1 MQQYV
6 GLDVSQK
13 ETAVC
18 VIDDA
23 GRIVF
28 EGKARSEPGAL
39 AKVIR
44 KRAPQAARIG
54 FETGSMASWLWH
66 ELKRIDLPVV
76 CIDARHA
83 HAALSVRINKSDP
96 NDARGL
102 AELMRM
108 GWYREVRVKS
118 AESQVVRSL
127 LIARARLVG
136 IRRDL
141 ENQVRSLL
149 KENGQLFPRAI
160 GRQFRDRVR
169 EMLGEGHPLRDII
182 ESLLAVHER
191 VSEQQ
196 TALDTRVRA
205 LARTDQTT
213 RRLMTVPG
221 IGVVTALAFRHT
233 IDDPSRFRS
242 AASVG
247 AYLGLTPRRKQSG
260 ELDLTGRIS
269 RWGDRFLRS
278 YLFEAASVLIHRT
291 KRWSPLQAWGLRLV
305 KRIGLKKAKVAI
317 ARKMAI
323 VLHCIWSDGTEF
335 DWGKQPGML

>member
-18 VIDDA
+18 VIDEA

-28 EGKARSEPGAL
+28 EGKAKSEPGAL
-39 AKVIR
+39 AKLIA
-44 KRAPQAARIG
+44 KRAPHAVRIG
-54 FETGSMASWLWH
+54 FETGAMASWLWH

-83 HAALSVRINKSDP
+83 HAALSVRLNKSDP

-108 GWYREVRVKS
+108 GWYREVKVKS
-118 AESQVVRSL
+118 ADSQLVRSL
-127 LIARARLVG
+127 LVARARLVG
-136 IRRDL
+136 IRRDI

-149 KENGQLFPRAI
+149 KENGLLFPRAI

-169 EMLGEGHPLRDII
+169 ELIGTDAPLRPII
-182 ESLLAVHER
+182 ECLLSVHER
-191 VSEQQ
+191 VGEEQ
-196 TALDTRVRA
+196 AGLDARVQS
-205 LARTDQTT
+205 LAKSDPTT

-221 IGVVTALAFRHT
+221 IGVVTALTFRHT
-233 IDDPSRFRS
+233 IDDPARFRS
-242 AASVG
+242 ASSVG

-260 ELDLTGRIS
+260 ELDLTGRVS
-269 RWGDRFLRS
+269 KWGDRLLRT
-278 YLFEAASVLIHRT
+278 YLFEAASVLIHRI
-291 KRWSPLQAWGLRLV
+291 KRPSPLQAWGLRLV
-305 KRIGLKKAKVAI
+305 KRVGLKKAKVAI
-317 ARKMAI
+317 ARKLAI
-323 VLHCIWSDGTEF
+323 VLHCIWTDGTEF
-335 DWGKQPGML
+335 DWGARATTK

>member
-1 MQQYV
+1 MQQFV

-44 KRAPQAARIG
+44 KRAPGAVRIG

-160 GRQFRDRVR
+160 GRQFRDRAR
-169 EMLGEGHPLRDII
+169 QMLGEGHPLRDII
-182 ESLLAVHER
+182 ESLLMVHER
-191 VSEQQ
+191 VSDEQ
-196 TALDTRVRA
+196 TVMDTRVRA
-205 LARTDQTT
+205 LAKTDQTT
-213 RRLMTVPG
+213 V
-221 IGVVTALAFRHT
+221 
-233 IDDPSRFRS
+233 D
-242 AASVG
+242 
-247 AYLGLTPRRKQSG
+247 
-260 ELDLTGRIS
+260 
-269 RWGDRFLRS
+269 
-278 YLFEAASVLIHRT
+278 
-291 KRWSPLQAWGLRLV
+291 
-305 KRIGLKKAKVAI
+305 
-317 ARKMAI
+317 
-323 VLHCIWSDGTEF
+323 
-335 DWGKQPGML
+335 

>member
-6 GLDVSQK
+6 GLDVLQK

-18 VIDDA
+18 VIDGS

-44 KRAPQAARIG
+44 KHAPGAVRIG
-54 FETGSMASWLWH
+54 FETGAMASWLWH
-66 ELKRIDLPVV
+66 ELKRIDLPIV

-118 AESQVVRSL
+118 AQSQVVRSL
-127 LIARARLVG
+127 LLARARLVG

-160 GRQFRDRVR
+160 GGQFRERVR
-169 EMLGEGHPLRDII
+169 EIVSESHPLRAVI
-182 ESLLAVHER
+182 ESLLAIHER
-191 VSEQQ
+191 VGEEQ
-196 TALDTRVRA
+196 TVLDTRVRT
-205 LARTDQTT
+205 LAKSDHTT

-221 IGVVTALAFRHT
+221 IGVITALTFRHT

-242 AASVG
+242 ATSVG

-260 ELDLTGRIS
+260 ETDVTGRIS
-269 RWGDRFLRS
+269 RWGDRLLRT

-291 KRWSPLQAWGLRLV
+291 RRWSPLQAWGLRLV

-317 ARKMAI
+317 ARKLAVI
-323 VLHCIWSDGTEF
+323 LHCIWSDGTEF
-335 DWGKQPGML
+335 DWGVSKIA

>member
-1 MQQYV
+1 MKQYV

-18 VIDDA
+18 VIEES

-28 EGKARSEPGAL
+28 EGKAHSEPGAL
-39 AKVIR
+39 ARLIA
-44 KRAPQAARIG
+44 KRAPDAVRIG
-54 FETGSMASWLWH
+54 FETGAMASWLWH

-118 AESQVVRSL
+118 EESQLVRSL
-127 LIARARLVG
+127 LVARARLVG
-136 IRRDL
+136 IRREI

-149 KENGQLFPRAI
+149 KENGLLFPRAI
-160 GRQFRDRVR
+160 GRQFRDRVWG
-169 EMLGEGHPLRDII
+169 LVGEGRPLRAII
-182 ESLLAVHER
+182 DSLLAVHER
-191 VSEQQ
+191 VSAEQA
-196 TALDTRVRA
+196 ALDARVRA
-205 LARTDQTT
+205 LANTDQTT

-221 IGVVTALAFRHT
+221 VGVVTALTFRHT
-233 IDDPSRFRS
+233 IDDPTRFRS
-242 AASVG
+242 ATSVG

-269 RWGDRFLRS
+269 RWGDRLLRS

-291 KRWSPLQAWGLRLV
+291 KRWSPLAEWGQRLV

-317 ARKMAI
+317 ARKLAVI
-323 VLHCIWSDGTEF
+323 LHCIWIDGTEF
-335 DWGKQPGML
+335 DWGKPKMV

>member
-44 KRAPQAARIG
+44 KRAPLAIRIG
-54 FETGSMASWLWH
+54 FETGAMASWLWH
-66 ELKRIDLPVV
+66 ELKQIDLPVV

-118 AESQVVRSL
+118 AESQVVRSML
-127 LIARARLVG
+127 VARARLVS

-141 ENQVRSLL
+141 ENQMRSLL

-169 EMLGEGHPLRDII
+169 ELLSESHPLRAVI
-182 ESLLAVHER
+182 ESLLVVHER
-191 VSEQQ
+191 VSQEQA
-196 TALDTRVRA
+196 TLDTRVRT
-205 LARTDQTT
+205 LAKADQTT

-221 IGVVTALAFRHT
+221 IGVVTALTFRHT

-242 AASVG
+242 ATSVG

-269 RWGDRFLRS
+269 RWGDRLLRS

-323 VLHCIWSDGTEF
+323 ILHCIWSDGTEF
-335 DWGKQPGML
+335 DWGVAKAA

>member
-18 VIDDA
+18 VIDEA
-23 GRIVF
+23 GKIVF

-39 AKVIR
+39 AKVIA
-44 KRAPQAARIG
+44 KRAPGAVRIG
-54 FETGSMASWLWH
+54 FETGAMSSWLWH

-96 NDARGL
+96 NDARGI

-108 GWYREVRVKS
+108 GWYREVKVKS
-118 AESQVVRSL
+118 QASALIRSL
-127 LIARARLVG
+127 LVARARLVC

-149 KENGQLFPRAI
+149 KEHGILFPRAI
-160 GRQFRDRVR
+160 GAQFRTRVR
-169 EMLGEGHPLRDII
+169 ELAGDGGLRAII
-182 ESLLAVHER
+182 DCLLAVHEQ
-191 VSEQQ
+191 VTDEQIK
-196 TALDTRVRA
+196 LDGCVRKMA
-205 LARTDQTT
+205 KADATT

-221 IGVVTALAFRHT
+221 VGVVTALTFRHT
-233 IDDPSRFRS
+233 IDDPSRFKS
-242 AASVG
+242 ATSVG
-247 AYLGLTPRRKQSG
+247 AYLGLTPRRRQSG

-269 RWGDRFLRS
+269 RWGDRLLRT

-291 KRWSPLQAWGLRLV
+291 KRPSPLQDWGQRLV
-305 KRIGLKKAKVAI
+305 KRVGLKKAKVAI
-317 ARKMAI
+317 ARKLAI
-323 VLHCIWSDGTEF
+323 ILHCIWTDGTEF
-335 DWGKQPGML
+335 DWGTPAKV